1 MLFYNS
7 KTLCSPVIYI
17 SSFTWWINQF
27 FLMQNRNAQS
37 VFPVLWYP
45 PRLVKCSHLSR
56 LESDIPQSIYG
67 IILSSYTQIST
78 DVSLLILN
86 LYLLFTNTQMQ
97 REWTKFSNCGNWQ
110 SATCDWTMRYPTNR
124 AQIRWSTPNKQLI
137 REQQRGQAC
146 LHWQTWC
153 VICWPLCGDTMRGL
167 ILLISPF
174 MDWGREISLDLG
186 LCLVQTGHNL
196 IMHPTI
202 DHILKHQQMFSCIAE
217 YNSQFYHVLSFII
230 LLWTSCLKFHQWMYR
245 YLFFFY

>member
-1 MLFYNS
+1 MLFYNF

-37 VFPVLWYP
+37 VFPVFWYP

-110 SATCDWTMRYPTNR
+110 SATCDWTTAYCRDTP
-124 AQIRWSTPNKQLI
+124 QIELKSAD
-137 REQQRGQAC
+137 QRQ
-146 LHWQTWC
+146 
-153 VICWPLCGDTMRGL
+153 I
-167 ILLISPF
+167 
-174 MDWGREISLDLG
+174 
-186 LCLVQTGHNL
+186 N
-196 IMHPTI
+196 
-202 DHILKHQQMFSCIAE
+202 
-217 YNSQFYHVLSFII
+217 N
-230 LLWTSCLKFHQWMYR
+230 
-245 YLFFFY
+245 

>member
-37 VFPVLWYP
+37 EFPVLWYP

-174 MDWGREISLDLG
+174 MDWGREISQDLG
-186 LCLVQTGHNL
+186 LCPYRIQPYNAPNNWPHSQTSTDVL
-196 IMHPTI
+196 LYCRIQQS
-202 DHILKHQQMFSCIAE
+202 ILPCSPFHYFALNQLFEISPMD
-217 YNSQFYHVLSFII
+217 VPLS
-230 LLWTSCLKFHQWMYR
+230 
-245 YLFFFY
+245 FFFY